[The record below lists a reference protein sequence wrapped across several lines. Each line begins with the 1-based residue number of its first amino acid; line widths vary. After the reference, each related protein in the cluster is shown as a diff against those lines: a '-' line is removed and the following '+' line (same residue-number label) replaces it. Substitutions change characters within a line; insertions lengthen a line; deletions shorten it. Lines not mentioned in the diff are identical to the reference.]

1 MARIDASPRDWTIT
15 RSSVEIILVTAVQ
28 EGTLLR
34 RRPERTMNGR
44 SKALAQYHPFLL
56 AFRQKKIR

>member
-15 RSSVEIILVTAVQ
+15 RSSVEIILVTAAQ

-44 SKALAQYHPFLL
+44 SKALVQDHPFLL